1 MSLPD
6 PVSMN
11 YLESSLPP
19 GLPLPKY
26 RELRVQHAPMVKA
39 QGRMLLMVAAVY
51 GGWSGWRNGPEWPG
65 GRA

>member
-26 RELRVQHAPMVKA
+26 RELRLQHAPAVKA
-39 QGRMLLMVAAVY
+39 HGRLLLMVAAAY
-51 GGWSGWRNGPEWPG
+51 GGCSGWRADSKLPEGP
-65 GRA
+65 